1 MQIHLKSCVYLIL
14 WRVFGS
20 FGTDFRRLGR
30 AKWLDTLCLGMC
42 FMMEMK
48 NWYAVVIE
56 DTLMNLQRSTECD
69 MFCDV
74 NVQILGQCIFK
85 EGIEPKYEDPQNMK
99 GGNMRVVFGSICT
112 HLDEYVDEDKKI
124 S

>member
-14 WRVFGS
+14 WRVFCS

-74 NVQILGQCIFK
+74 NV
-85 EGIEPKYEDPQNMK
+85 
-99 GGNMRVVFGSICT
+99 
-112 HLDEYVDEDKKI
+112 
-124 S
+124 